1 MLRKL
6 FYVISALL
14 LANGLFAQSGSL
26 KGKVLDEGTKE
37 PIPFANVTLEEN
49 GKVIT
54 GGTTNFDGEF
64 TVKPVTPGKYTVKAS
79 YVGYTASQVNGV
91 VVKGGVIT
99 FQDFKL
105 KSSSK
110 QLGEVEVKDYKIP
123 LIDKDATMA
132 GGAVTSEDIKK
143 MPGRSASSIAQTVG
157 GVYSASG
164 GETDVSIRGAR
175 SEGTVY
181 YVDGVKVI
189 GSSAVPKSALEQV
202 TVITG
207 GLPAQYGDATGGI
220 ISVTTKGPSNKL
232 QGAAEFQTTQ
242 FLDAFGSTIFG
253 LNLMGPLYTKKEEGS
268 DSKKALVGFL
278 LSTELTFNKDGD
290 PSILGRWKAKDEIVD
305 SLINHPLRKA
315 GNLVTGP
322 GNFLS
327 GALMNGDYLRSENFE
342 KIKTSLN
349 SSDLNLK
356 IAAKVDY
363 QPTKN
368 FNVTV
373 GGTFMYNNASSFDF
387 SRQLFNSEHNQHYKR
402 FDSRFYV
409 RLTHKFSNQS
419 EEQEK
424 KSASLIKNAYYS
436 VQADYSKVNYIQEDP
451 IHKDKFFNYGYI
463 GKFKTYRT
471 RSYQAGTDTTLGL
484 TGWIQNGFA
493 DTSFTFERSEINP
506 EASTYT
512 EQFYSDRNYFRP
524 INSDMLR
531 QANGLVNGDQIPLIY
546 GMWDSPGSVNNSY
559 TKVNNSQFRISATG
573 SADVSDHE
581 ISIGFE
587 FEQRNNKL
595 FRIGESSTRGPV
607 ELWTIAGQ
615 LMNNHMIQLD
625 LKNPHAVYD
634 ANGVF
639 QDTINYDRLY
649 NKSEQ
654 ALFDINFR
662 KHLGLP
668 VDGHSMSDY
677 IDIDSYDPS
686 EFSLSYFSA
695 DELFNNGIPL
705 TTYYG
710 YGYDGEKQ
718 TNKPSLNDFFTA
730 TYTDDNGIVRYKREV
745 APFEPTYM
753 AGYIQ
758 DKFAFNDLI
767 FNIGVRVDRFD
778 ANQMVLKDK
787 YSLYE
792 TYKVGDNDPNGLLNQ
807 SLPGNIQKGYVVYVD
822 NIENPTSIVGFRNE
836 NVWYSKDGT
845 LINDPT
851 TLFSA
856 TGIAPYLVNP
866 STKLDAKAFKDYEPE
881 VIVMPRISFSFPIS
895 EEALFF
901 AHYDVL
907 SKRPSFYNRLNPVQY
922 LFIES
927 PTIKA
932 DPLNNPDQK
941 PEKTIDYELGFQ
953 QKLGNTSA
961 LKFSAFY
968 REMRD
973 MQQVINVFGA
983 YPSNYMTFG
992 NMDFGTVKGITLQYD
1007 LRRTYNISVRA
1018 NYTLQFANATGSDG
1032 QTALNLIK
1040 AGQPNLRTTIPTN
1053 EDQRHAINLTIDYRF
1068 DGKASGVPYDGPQT
1082 PWVRMILENAGI
1094 NLVINSGSG
1103 APYSKRIVP
1112 ITQLGEA
1119 GSLIGSING
1128 SRLPWS
1134 TSFSLRVDKDFLLT
1148 FGEGEKKR
1156 NTGLNV
1162 YLEVSNLFNAKN
1174 VISVYNA
1181 TGNAEDDGYL
1191 TAPGNQTYIES
1202 RNDPDAY
1209 INYYLMAVNNPG
1221 RYISPRR
1228 IWLGVQFSF

>member
-26 KGKVLDEGTKE
+26 KGKVIDEGTKE
-37 PIPFANVTLEEN
+37 PIPFANVTIEEN

-64 TVKPVTPGKYTVKAS
+64 TIKPITPGKYTVKAS

-110 QLGEVEVKDYKIP
+110 QLGEVEVKEYKNP

-132 GGAVTSEDIKK
+132 GGSVTSEDIKK

-157 GVYSASG
+157 GVYSAG
-164 GETDVSIRGAR
+164 GTGDLSIRGAR

-232 QGAAEFQTTQ
+232 NGGMEFQTTQ
-242 FLDAFGSTIFG
+242 FLDAYGSTIFG

-268 DSKKALVGFL
+268 ASKKALVGFL
-278 LSTELTFNKDGD
+278 LSTEFTYNKDND

-305 SLINHPLRKA
+305 SLVNHPLRKA
-315 GNLVTGP
+315 SSSGIGP
-322 GNFLS
+322 GSFFQ
-327 GALMNGDYLRSENFE
+327 GALMNGEFLRSENFE
-342 KIKTSLN
+342 NIKTSLN
-349 SSDLNLK
+349 ADDLNVK
-356 IAAKVDY
+356 IAGKIDF

-368 FNVTV
+368 FNITL
-373 GGTFMYNNASSFDF
+373 GGTFNFTNSSQFEF
-387 SRQLFNSEHNQHYKR
+387 SRQLFNSEHNQHYR
-402 FDSRFYV
+402 RIDTRFYV
-409 RLTHKFSNQS
+409 RLTQKFANQS

-436 VQADYSKVNYIQEDP
+436 VQADYSKVNYTLEDP
-451 IHKDKFFNYGYI
+451 IHKDNFFDYGYV
-463 GKFKTYRT
+463 GKFTTLRT
-471 RSYQAGTDTTLGL
+471 RSYEWNTDPTLGL
-484 TGWIQNGFA
+484 TGWIQNGFRDYA
-493 DTSFTFERSEINP
+493 YNFTRSEVNP
-506 EASTYT
+506 EASSYT
-512 EQFYSDRNYFRP
+512 QQFYSDAAYFIP
-524 INSDMLR
+524 PNSQILQMAGGIL
-531 QANGLVNGDQIPLIY
+531 NGEQIPTIY
-546 GMWDSPGSVNNSY
+546 GMWYSPGSVNNSY
-559 TKVNNSQFRISATG
+559 TKVNNSQFRVSASG

-581 ISIGFE
+581 ISLGFE
-587 FEQRNNKL
+587 FEQRTNRYFDVN
-595 FRIGESSTRGPV
+595 PV
-607 ELWTIAGQ
+607 ELWTTARQ

-625 LKNPHAVYD
+625 INNPHPVYD
-634 ANGVF
+634 ASGVF
-639 QDTINYDRLY
+639 QDTVNYDRLY

-654 ALFDINFR
+654 AQFDIKFR
-662 KHLGLP
+662 EHLGLP
-668 VDGHSMSDY
+668 VYGNTMADY
-677 IDIDSYDPS
+677 VDIDSYDPS
-686 EFSLSYFSA
+686 EFALSYFSA
-695 DELFNNGIPL
+695 DELLNNGIPI
-705 TTYYG
+705 TTYFG
-710 YGYDGEKQ
+710 YNYDGEKQ
-718 TNKPSLNDFFTA
+718 TGKPSLNDFFTS
-730 TYTDDNGIVRYKREV
+730 TYTDGNGIVRYKREV

-792 TYKVGDNDPNGLLNQ
+792 TYKVGDNDPNGILSQ
-807 SLPGNIQKGYVVYVD
+807 SLPANIEKGYVVYVD
-822 NIENPTSIVGFRNE
+822 NIENPTDIVGFRNE

-845 LINDPT
+845 MINDPS
-851 TLFSA
+851 TLFTA

-866 STKLDAKAFKDYEPE
+866 AAKLDAKAFKDYEPE
-881 VIVMPRISFSFPIS
+881 VIMMPRISFSFPIS

-907 SKRPSFYNRLNPVQY
+907 SKRPSYFNRLDPVQY
-922 LFIES
+922 LFIQS

-932 DPLNNPDQK
+932 NPLNNPDQK

-961 LKFSAFY
+961 MKFSAFY

-973 MQQVINVFGA
+973 MQQVINVTGA
-983 YPSNYMTFG
+983 YPTSYMTYG
-992 NMDFGTVKGITLQYD
+992 NLDFGTVKGVTLQYD
-1007 LRRTYNISVRA
+1007 LRRTYNISIRA
-1018 NYTLQFANATGSDG
+1018 NYTLQFANATGSDY

-1053 EDQRHAINLTIDYRF
+1053 FDQRHAINISLDYRF
-1068 DGKASGVPYDGPQT
+1068 DGKANGIPYDGPQN

-1094 NLVINSGSG
+1094 NLIVNSGSG
-1103 APYSKRIVP
+1103 TPYSKRLMP
-1112 ITQLGEA
+1112 TTQLGGG

-1128 SRLPWS
+1128 SRLPWGS
-1134 TSFSLRVDKDFLLT
+1134 SISIRFDKDFMLT

-1156 NTGLNV
+1156 TTLLNV
-1162 YLEVSNLFNAKN
+1162 YMEISNLLNAKN
-1174 VISVYNA
+1174 VISVYTS

-1191 TAPGNQTYIES
+1191 TAPENQTYIDS
-1202 RNDPDAY
+1202 RNDVEAY
-1209 INYYLMAVNNPG
+1209 RNYYLMAVNNPG
-1221 RYISPRR
+1221 SYISPRR